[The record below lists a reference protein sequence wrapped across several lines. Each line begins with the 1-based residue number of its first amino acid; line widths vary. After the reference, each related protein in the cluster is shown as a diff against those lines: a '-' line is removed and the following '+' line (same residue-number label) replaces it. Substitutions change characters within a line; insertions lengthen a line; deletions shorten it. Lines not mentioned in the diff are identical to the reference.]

1 MDIVIKDW
9 LRNHQTLGV
18 NLFGIKLQ
26 YIFIYLNIWWKC
38 TKDMPAKEPKKT
50 EPSEGATSS
59 AQNSSGNTSVQFMG
73 WSASNAERK
82 LEFNTP
88 RQVME
93 SMKLKEEMSEVEQA
107 LLQVCATPGLA
118 FCLVEQLTSSCS
130 NCISLGF
137 ASAGVR
143 NTWFLFGNLQF
154 TCSSWLFGFSSVK
167 LAASPSDLRRSVLVH
182 LKDQAKYGSDAEGI
196 SWDTYPDMQPHIWG

>member
-59 AQNSSGNTSVQFMG
+59 AQNSSGNSSVQFMG

-107 LLQVCATPGLA
+107 LLQVCATPDFYLA
-118 FCLVEQLTSSCS
+118 ICNLHVPADFLVFHQ
-130 NCISLGF
+130 
-137 ASAGVR
+137 
-143 NTWFLFGNLQF
+143 
-154 TCSSWLFGFSSVK
+154 SSWRPHLRTFGVQFW
-167 LAASPSDLRRSVLVH
+167 
-182 LKDQAKYGSDAEGI
+182 Y
-196 SWDTYPDMQPHIWG
+196 T